1 MSKGWPREREVKLQ
15 SRTASTPVFE
25 RMLRNVPR
33 SESGEII
40 QHPMSERHMDL
51 VDYYMDGLSMKQC
64 MLSVGYKEATATA
77 NAART
82 FRRKDVVAEIAWR
95 REQLKKRYDISEE
108 RILEE
113 MAAIAFTNYGDIM
126 EIAEDGTAYVDLT
139 KMTDEHKRAISEI
152 TTEEYKEDRTKDG
165 ATVLKTKVKFYSK
178 LDALQMLARTLGMFN
193 DRIDV
198 NVNVNIMDAL
208 DAGRK
213 RLALAKDVTPYSLQN

>member
-1 MSKGWPREREVKLQ
+1 MGWPRECRVKIQ
-15 SRTASTPVFE
+15 ARSAITPTFE
-25 RMLRNVPR
+25 RMLRNAPR
-33 SESGEII
+33 NENGEII
-40 QHPMSERHMDL
+40 RHPMSERHMDL

-64 MLSVGYKEATATA
+64 MLGVGYKEATATA

-82 FRRKDVVAEIAWR
+82 FRREDVLAEIAWR

-152 TTEEYKEDRTKDG
+152 TTEEYKEDRTRDG

-193 DRIDV
+193 DKIDV
-198 NVNVNIMDAL
+198 NVNVGIMDAL
-208 DAGRK
+208 DAGQGRHTLFVGELDG
-213 RLALAKDVTPYSLQN
+213 RIL